1 MRTSRARDPYAEES
15 AAMVKEIRRI
25 ERVCAK
31 GAVSPKVQAC
41 PKARAALAE
50 VQASIAVFWELEAQA
65 RAAKEALA
73 AARAAYEAAMARV
86 VAATVRVIEERLRIR
101 EARRT
106 LGMDK
111 EEILLS

>member
-1 MRTSRARDPYAEES
+1 MTRSRARDPHAEES
-15 AAMVKEIRRI
+15 EAMVEEIRRI

-41 PKARAALAE
+41 PRARAALAE
-50 VQASIAVFWELEAQA
+50 VQASVAVFWELEAQA
-65 RAAKEALA
+65 KAARAALA
-73 AARAAYEAAMARV
+73 AARAAYQASMARV
-86 VAATVRVIEERLRIR
+86 VDATVRVIEERLRIR